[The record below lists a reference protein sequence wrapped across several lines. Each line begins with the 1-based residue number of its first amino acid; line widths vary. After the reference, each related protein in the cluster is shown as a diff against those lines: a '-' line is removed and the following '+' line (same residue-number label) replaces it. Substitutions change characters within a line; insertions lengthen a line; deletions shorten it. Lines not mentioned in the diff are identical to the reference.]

1 MKLNPNLEKEMIIEN
16 KREQLIDAE
25 FGIMELTGK
34 ISGNVK
40 DILYLEN
47 IDKRK
52 ENISK
57 IEENIGKLF
66 VEIIRMSD
74 ALRLNFDDIIKDK
87 ISQ

>member
-1 MKLNPNLEKEMIIEN
+1 MKLNSNIEKKVIIEN

-25 FGIMELTGK
+25 FGIMALTGK

-47 IDKRK
+47 INERK

-57 IEENIGKLF
+57 IKENLGELF
-66 VEIIRMSD
+66 VEMMRMSD
-74 ALRLNFDDIIKDK
+74 ALRLNFDEIIKEK

>member
-1 MKLNPNLEKEMIIEN
+1 MKLNQNIEKKVILEN

-25 FGIMELTGK
+25 FGIMSLTGK

-47 IDKRK
+47 INERKANILKIK
-52 ENISK
+52 ENLG
-57 IEENIGKLF
+57 ELF
-66 VEIIRMSD
+66 VEMMRMSN
-74 ALRLNFDDIIKDK
+74 ALRLNFDEIIKDK

>member
-1 MKLNPNLEKEMIIEN
+1 MKLNPNLEKEIIIEN

-57 IEENIGKLF
+57 IEENLGELF
-66 VEIIRMSD
+66 VEMIRMSD
-74 ALRLNFDDIIKDK
+74 ALRLNFDEIIKDK

>member
-1 MKLNPNLEKEMIIEN
+1 MKLNPNIEKEVILDN

-25 FGIMELTGK
+25 FGIMSLTGK

-47 IDKRK
+47 LSERK
-52 ENISK
+52 ESVSK
-57 IEENIGKLF
+57 IKENLGELF
-66 VEIIRMSD
+66 VEMIRISD
-74 ALRLNFDDIIKDK
+74 ALRLNFDEIIKEK

>member
-1 MKLNPNLEKEMIIEN
+1 MKLNSNIEKEVIIEN

-25 FGIMELTGK
+25 FGIMALTGK

-40 DILYLEN
+40 DILYLED

-57 IEENIGKLF
+57 LEENLGELF
-66 VEIIRMSD
+66 VEMIRMSD
-74 ALRLNFDDIIKDK
+74 ALRLNFDEIIKDK

>member
-1 MKLNPNLEKEMIIEN
+1 MKLNPNIEKEVILDN

-25 FGIMELTGK
+25 FGIMSLTGK

-47 IDKRK
+47 INERK
-52 ENISK
+52 ENISRIK
-57 IEENIGKLF
+57 ENLGELF
-66 VEIIRMSD
+66 VEMMRMSD
-74 ALRLNFDDIIKDK
+74 ALRLSFDEIIKEK